1 MGEEGK
7 EQQDQQVDQ
16 DLDAAFDRLQT
27 GSFPVPDASAK
38 DLPADINTDCMEL
51 QAQVAEMQTRL
62 SLMEQSHAVLV
73 KERDAAD
80 EARQKLEKTLAEFL
94 TRFAAVRDTQAAA
107 FKEINKLKAERRET
121 EGQFAGVK
129 EQFAAAEKARDDA
142 LAAVDLERAAA
153 AAARDELNRFRDTA
167 VASLEPLGREHSRS
181 MKELAG
187 EAEALLTEA
196 QQVRQEAT
204 QRLDKL
210 EHVLAEFKT
219 RVDDTRNDMK
229 QRLAA
234 VLGNAAD
241 QSGPRPATP
250 PDAPKADGMQAV
262 VVAGHV
268 V

>member
-7 EQQDQQVDQ
+7 EQQDQQVDL
-16 DLDAAFDRLQT
+16 DLDAAFDRLET
-27 GSFPVPDASAK
+27 GSFPTTDAAAK
-38 DLPADINTDCMEL
+38 DLPPDANTDCMEL
-51 QAQVAEMQTRL
+51 QAHVAEMQARL
-62 SLMEQSHAVLV
+62 SLVEQSHAVLV

-107 FKEINKLKAERRET
+107 FKEINKLKAERRDLEAQIV
-121 EGQFAGVK
+121 GLK
-129 EQFAAAEKARDDA
+129 EQLVVAEQARGEALAAAEP
-142 LAAVDLERAAA
+142 ERAAA

-167 VASLEPLGREHSRS
+167 FASLEPLGREHSRS
-181 MKELAG
+181 MKELAA

-196 QQVRQEAT
+196 HQVRDEAT
-204 QRLDKL
+204 QRLTKL
-210 EHVLAEFKT
+210 EQVLADFKT

-234 VLGNAAD
+234 VLGNAAE
-241 QSGPRPATP
+241 QSGQSPAI
-250 PDAPKADGMQAV
+250 PDVPKPAEGQAV